1 MSSLRKLRRRTFLA
15 AMGLG
20 IGAPLAMKM
29 ARLAGAAP
37 AGRPTRLLIIFIPH
51 GFPLEHFDPTSPSG
65 DFSLTGKSMLGLAPL
80 MPYQQSV
87 TMVRGIKMA
96 DGATNHGAIRA
107 ALTGL
112 NDGGNADSIDYVIGQ
127 ALNVPAH
134 VLGAIPY
141 KKTEGFGVDS
151 HLVKHGGAWV
161 RATEQPSDAVG
172 DLFAGLGAGG
182 ATTGGMTV
190 DEQQFQNDAVAL
202 TEKQIDRMR
211 QRVAGLSSEDN
222 KLQIHLQALQGLV
235 GNGGTG
241 VKGCMAKP
249 MLPAVD
255 AAASIDPL
263 DETQFG
269 KVFAGHLEAAA
280 QAMLC
285 GTARVITLQC
295 LWVNSNMLM
304 NFAGGPGIP
313 IEHHIGLSHS
323 GIPREP
329 YAKAQQWF
337 FQQIADRVLKVLN
350 QADPADPSHT
360 VLDNSLVYVTTE
372 VSDGADHNSQ
382 AGPTYVPGAPM
393 PIYTYLPQLL
403 IGGGGGYLKPGG
415 RNVQVSD
422 PSMYMGGR
430 QHSDVLATIAD
441 AMGVPLTTVGG
452 KPVSLITELK
462 A

>member
-1 MSSLRKLRRRTFLA
+1 MSSLRKLQRRTFLA

-37 AGRPTRLLIIFIPH
+37 AGRPTRLFIMFIPH
-51 GFPLEHFDPTSPSG
+51 GFPLEHFDPTTPSG
-65 DFSLTGKSMLGLAPL
+65 DFSLTGKSMFGLAPL
-80 MPYQQSV
+80 VPYQQQV

-96 DGATNHGAIRA
+96 DMATNHPAIRA
-107 ALTGL
+107 ALTGFQE
-112 NDGGNADSIDYVIGQ
+112 GGTVDSIDYVIAQ
-127 ALNVPAH
+127 ALGVKAN

-141 KKTEGFGVDS
+141 KKTEGFSVDS

-161 RATEQPSDAVG
+161 RATEQPSEAVA
-172 DLFAGLGAGG
+172 DLFAGLG
-182 ATTGGMTV
+182 TGGGPMTI
-190 DEQQFQNDAVAL
+190 DESQFQNDAIAL
-202 TEKQIDRMR
+202 TQKQIDRMR
-211 QRVAGLSSEDN
+211 QRVQGLSAEDN
-222 KLQIHLQALQGLV
+222 KLLIHLQALQGL
-235 GNGGTG
+235 GAGSGDTG
-241 VKGCMAKP
+241 VKGCMTRPA
-249 MLPAVD
+249 LPSVD
-255 AAASIDPL
+255 ATASIDPL

-269 KVFAGHLEAAA
+269 KILAGHLEAAT

-295 LWVNSNMLM
+295 LWVNSNLLM

-313 IEHHIGLSHS
+313 TEHHIGLSHS

-337 FQQIADRVLKVLN
+337 FQQLADRMLKVLN
-350 QADPADPSHT
+350 QPDPADPAHT
-360 VLDNSLVYVTTE
+360 VLDNSLIYVTTE

-393 PIYTYLPQLL
+393 PMYTYLPQIL
-403 IGGGGGYLKPGG
+403 IGGAGGYLKPGG
-415 RNVQVSD
+415 RIVQLSD

-430 QHSDVLATIAD
+430 QHTDVLATIAD
-441 AMGVPLTTVGG
+441 AMGVPLTKIGTA
-452 KPVSLITELK
+452 PVSLIQELK